1 MGFPGGYIC
10 RLWIACSGA
19 AGEYSNNVIVR
30 QMLPTLRARP
40 GPTFFLIMSE
50 YEIDPGKVAQLQITA
65 DHHDQR
71 VDNFLITL
79 LKGAPRTLVYR
90 IIRKGEV
97 RVNKKRVKADSRLK
111 TGDIIRIPP
120 VRLAEK
126 GETPDVSPKLKEI
139 LEAAVLYEDEGL
151 LAINKPHGLA
161 VHGGSGVS
169 LGMIE
174 ALRKMRPQHSFLELV
189 HRLDRD
195 TSGVIL
201 VAKKRAVL
209 TALQRMLA
217 NKNGIRKRY
226 LALVHGHWS
235 ASIKEVKEPLLRQE
249 RQSGERIVVVSD
261 EGKPSHT
268 RTKLLVTGPHYS
280 LIEAEPVTGRTHQIR
295 VHCLFHGHTIAGD
308 EKYSD
313 KVEKDIDKRQG
324 VRRLFLHAWH
334 LAFRHPGSGEQLELT
349 ALPDSEFTDML
360 DKAGC
365 HVTF

>member
-1 MGFPGGYIC
+1 
-10 RLWIACSGA
+10 
-19 AGEYSNNVIVR
+19 
-30 QMLPTLRARP
+30 
-40 GPTFFLIMSE
+40 MSE
-50 YEIDPGKVAQLQITA
+50 YDIDPGKVSQIQIDA

-79 LKGAPRTLVYR
+79 LKGAPKTLIYR

-111 TGDIIRIPP
+111 NGDIVRVPP

-126 GETPDVSPKLKEI
+126 DEVPDVSPRLRSI
-139 LEAAVLYEDEGL
+139 LEGAVLYEDEGL

-161 VHGGSGVS
+161 VHGGSGVN

-174 ALRKMRPQHSFLELV
+174 ALRKIRPDHKFLELV

-217 NKNGIRKRY
+217 NKSGISKRY
-226 LALVHGHWS
+226 LALVHGQWP
-235 ASIKEVKEPLLRQE
+235 ASIRDVKEPLLRVE
-249 RQSGERIVVVSD
+249 RQSGERIVVVD
-261 EGKPSHT
+261 AEGKPSHT
-268 RTKLLVTGPHYS
+268 RTKLLASGPHYS
-280 LIEAEPVTGRTHQIR
+280 LLEAEPVTGRTHQIR
-295 VHCLFHGHTIAGD
+295 VHCLFHGHVIAGD

-313 KVEKDIDKRQG
+313 KAEKDIDHRQG

-334 LAFRHPGSGEQLELT
+334 LAFRHPASGEHLELT
-349 ALPDSEFTDML
+349 ALPDTEFTDML